1 MEEKRILRS
10 LCAGVFV
17 LICSC
22 VFAANPTVVLYQAA
36 ILEADRGNI
45 IGAEADLR
53 HAIDLIRS
61 PSQKATFLFK
71 LLNCMKMPEI
81 TIALWKFTKSWHSTK
96 EAMKAVIGSVWSSQN
111 SADHR

>member
-61 PSQKATFLFK
+61 PSQKATFLLK
-71 LLNCMKMPEI
+71 IAELHEDAGNYDRALEVYKELAQYEGSNEGCHRLCMVKPE
-81 TIALWKFTKSWHSTK
+81 FC
-96 EAMKAVIGSVWSSQN
+96 
-111 SADHR
+111 